1 MKKLKKEYRYMVNTR
16 CWSSCFD
23 DLQSAK
29 DCAKGIQSDDVA
41 IWVLGEDFCDPIGL
55 YGRDF
60 DGTYE
65 EDEPVLND
73 KELLE
78 KCKTNQPITD
88 DDIGTFEDSA
98 LTLKSW
104 GKDICDTAMACG
116 VNLSDDTETKRKPHI
131 CTQEELYKLKVL
143 QKCKEHDLLTIQ
155 THHKLGHDD
164 SNSDLYRIIRE
175 RIRWYDKYMYAI
187 KTGNNRLAS
196 SPIVGGV
203 NLELVTPMG
212 IMEEEKPNPEKPFES
227 NKKEVKPYD
236 SLLDDEKS
244 ERINKCL
251 NKL

>member
-16 CWSSCFD
+16 CWSSYFS
-23 DLQSAK
+23 DLHSAE
-29 DCAKGIQSDDVA
+29 DCAKSIQSDDAA
-41 IWVLGEDFCDPIGL
+41 IWVLSNDYCDTVGL

-78 KCKTNQPITD
+78 KCKANQPITD

-104 GKDICDTAMACG
+104 GKAICDNAIACG
-116 VNLSDDTETKRKPHI
+116 VSLSDDTETKREPHI
-131 CTQEELYKLKVL
+131 CTQEELYKLKML
-143 QKCKEHDLLTIQ
+143 QRCKERDLLTIQ
-155 THHKLGHDD
+155 SYHSFGH
-164 SNSDLYRIIRE
+164 SEGQYKVYRALRDKIKQ
-175 RIRWYDKYMYAI
+175 YDKYMYAI
-187 KTGNNRLAS
+187 KTGHIS
-196 SPIVGGV
+196 DV

-212 IMEEEKPNPEKPFES
+212 IMEEEKPKPEKPVES

-236 SLLDDEKS
+236 SLLNDEKS

>member
-1 MKKLKKEYRYMVNTR
+1 MRKLKKEYKYMVCTKS
-16 CWSSCFD
+16 WQSVFS

-29 DCAKGIQSDDVA
+29 DIASKVRSDDVS
-41 IWVLGEDFCDPIGL
+41 IWVLSNDYCDTVRL

-60 DGTYE
+60 DVTYE
-65 EDEPVLND
+65 DDEPVLND

-104 GKDICDTAMACG
+104 GKAICDNAIAYG
-116 VNLSDDTETKRKPHI
+116 ISSSDDTETKCKLHI
-131 CTQEELYKLKVL
+131 CTQEELYKLKML
-143 QKCKEHDLLTIQ
+143 QACKERDLLTIQ
-155 THHKLGHDD
+155 AHHKLGYND
-164 SNSDLYRIIRE
+164 SNDSLYRTLRD
-175 RIRWYDKYMYAI
+175 RIVQYDKYMYAI
-187 KTGNNRLAS
+187 KTGNTS
-196 SPIVGGV
+196 GV

-212 IMEEEKPNPEKPFES
+212 IMEEEKPKPKKSVES
-227 NKKEVKPYD
+227 NKKEDKPYD

>member
-1 MKKLKKEYRYMVNTR
+1 MRKLKKEYKYMVNTK
-16 CWSSCFD
+16 CWSSYFS
-23 DLQSAK
+23 DLQSAE
-29 DCAKGIQSDDVA
+29 DCAKSIQSDDVR
-41 IWVLGEDFCDPIGL
+41 IWVVSEDLYVVGL

-88 DDIGTFEDSA
+88 DGIGAFEDSA

-104 GKDICDTAMACG
+104 GKAICDNAIACG
-116 VNLSDDTETKRKPHI
+116 ISSSNDTETKCKPHI
-131 CTQEELYKLKVL
+131 CTQEELYKLKML
-143 QKCKEHDLLTIQ
+143 QAYKERDLLTIQ
-155 THHKLGHDD
+155 AHHKLGYND
-164 SNSDLYRIIRE
+164 SNDSLYRTLRD
-175 RIRWYDKYMYAI
+175 RIVQYDKYMYAI
-187 KTGNNRLAS
+187 KTGHIS
-196 SPIVGGV
+196 DV
-203 NLELVTPMG
+203 NLELVTPMD
-212 IMEEEKPNPEKPFES
+212 IMEEEKPKPEKPVEP
-227 NKKEVKPYD
+227 NKKEDKPYD

>member
-1 MKKLKKEYRYMVNTR
+1 MKKLKKEYKYMVSTKS
-16 CWSSCFD
+16 WQSVFS

-29 DCAKGIQSDDVA
+29 DIASKVWSDDVS
-41 IWVLGEDFCDPIGL
+41 IWVLSNDYCDTVGL

-78 KCKTNQPITD
+78 KCKANQPITD

-104 GKDICDTAMACG
+104 GKAICDNAIACG
-116 VNLSDDTETKRKPHI
+116 VSSSDDTETKNKPHV
-131 CTQEELYKLKVL
+131 CTQEELDKLKML
-143 QKCKEHDLLTIQ
+143 QRCKERDLLTIQ
-155 THHKLGHDD
+155 SYHNLGR
-164 SNSDLYRIIRE
+164 SENYYKCKAYRVLRDKIKQ
-175 RIRWYDKYMYAI
+175 YDKYMYAI
-187 KTGNNRLAS
+187 KTGHIS
-196 SPIVGGV
+196 DV

-212 IMEEEKPNPEKPFES
+212 IMEEEKPKKPVES

-236 SLLDDEKS
+236 SLLDDEKA

>member
-1 MKKLKKEYRYMVNTR
+1 MRKLKKEYKYMVSTKS
-16 CWSSCFD
+16 WQSVFS

-29 DCAKGIQSDDVA
+29 DIASKVRSDDVS
-41 IWVLGEDFCDPIGL
+41 IWVLSNDYCETVGL

-98 LTLKSW
+98 LALKSW
-104 GKDICDTAMACG
+104 GNSICNSAIACG
-116 VNLSDDTETKRKPHI
+116 INLSDDTETKRKPHI

-143 QKCKEHDLLTIQ
+143 QACKERDLLTIQ
-155 THHKLGHDD
+155 AHHKLGYND
-164 SNSDLYRIIRE
+164 SNDSLYRTLRDRIIQ
-175 RIRWYDKYMYAI
+175 YDKYMYAI
-187 KTGNNRLAS
+187 KTGNTS
-196 SPIVGGV
+196 DV
-203 NLELVTPMG
+203 NLELVTSMG
-212 IMEEEKPNPEKPFES
+212 IMEEKKPKPKKSVES
-227 NKKEVKPYD
+227 NKKEDKPYD
-236 SLLDDEKS
+236 YLLDDEKS

>member
-78 KCKTNQPITD
+78 KCKINQPITD
-88 DDIGTFEDSA
+88 DDIGGF
-98 LTLKSW
+98 
-104 GKDICDTAMACG
+104 
-116 VNLSDDTETKRKPHI
+116 
-131 CTQEELYKLKVL
+131 
-143 QKCKEHDLLTIQ
+143 
-155 THHKLGHDD
+155 
-164 SNSDLYRIIRE
+164 
-175 RIRWYDKYMYAI
+175 
-187 KTGNNRLAS
+187 
-196 SPIVGGV
+196 
-203 NLELVTPMG
+203 
-212 IMEEEKPNPEKPFES
+212 
-227 NKKEVKPYD
+227 
-236 SLLDDEKS
+236 
-244 ERINKCL
+244 
-251 NKL
+251 

>member
-1 MKKLKKEYRYMVNTR
+1 MRKLKKEYKYMVSTKS
-16 CWSSCFD
+16 WSSYFG

-29 DCAKGIQSDDVA
+29 DCVKNIQSDDAA
-41 IWVLGEDFCDPIGL
+41 IWVLSNDYRYTVGL

-65 EDEPVLND
+65 EDELVLND

-88 DDIGTFEDSA
+88 DDIGTFDDSA
-98 LTLKSW
+98 LALKSW
-104 GKDICDTAMACG
+104 DNSICNSAIACG
-116 VNLSDDTETKRKPHI
+116 INLSDATETKRKPHI

-143 QKCKEHDLLTIQ
+143 QACKERDLLTIQ
-155 THHKLGHDD
+155 AHHKLGYND
-164 SNSDLYRIIRE
+164 SNDSLYRTLRDRIIQ
-175 RIRWYDKYMYAI
+175 YDKYMYAI
-187 KTGNNRLAS
+187 KTGNTS
-196 SPIVGGV
+196 DV
-203 NLELVTPMG
+203 NLELVTSMG
-212 IMEEEKPNPEKPFES
+212 IMEEEKPKPKKSVES
-227 NKKEVKPYD
+227 NKKEDKPYD

>member
-1 MKKLKKEYRYMVNTR
+1 MKKLKKEYKYMVSTR
-16 CWSSCFD
+16 CWQSVFS

-29 DCAKGIQSDDVA
+29 DIASKVQSDDVS
-41 IWVLGEDFCDPIGL
+41 IWVLSNDCCDTVGL

-104 GKDICDTAMACG
+104 GKAICDNVIACG
-116 VNLSDDTETKRKPHI
+116 VSSSDDTETKRKPHI
-131 CTQEELYKLKVL
+131 CTQEELYKLKML
-143 QKCKEHDLLTIQ
+143 QACKERDLLTIQ
-155 THHKLGHDD
+155 SYHNLGH
-164 SNSDLYRIIRE
+164 SENYYRAYRVLRDKIKQ
-175 RIRWYDKYMYAI
+175 YDEYMYAI
-187 KTGNNRLAS
+187 KTGHIS
-196 SPIVGGV
+196 DV

-212 IMEEEKPNPEKPFES
+212 IMEEETKPEKPVES
-227 NKKEVKPYD
+227 NKKEDKPYD
-236 SLLDDEKS
+236 SLLDDEKA

>member
-1 MKKLKKEYRYMVNTR
+1 MRKLKKEYKYMVCTKS
-16 CWSSCFD
+16 WQSVFS

-29 DCAKGIQSDDVA
+29 DIASKVRSDDVS
-41 IWVLGEDFCDPIGL
+41 IWVLSNDYCDTVGL

-78 KCKTNQPITD
+78 KCKINQPITD

-104 GKDICDTAMACG
+104 GKAICDNAIACG
-116 VNLSDDTETKRKPHI
+116 ISSSDDTETKRKPHI
-131 CTQEELYKLKVL
+131 CTQEELYKLKML
-143 QKCKEHDLLTIQ
+143 QACKERDLLTIQ
-155 THHKLGHDD
+155 AHHKLGYND
-164 SNSDLYRIIRE
+164 SNDSLYRTLRD
-175 RIRWYDKYMYAI
+175 RIVQYDKYMYAI
-187 KTGNNRLAS
+187 KTGHIS
-196 SPIVGGV
+196 DV

-212 IMEEEKPNPEKPFES
+212 IMEEEKPKHEKPVES
-227 NKKEVKPYD
+227 NKKEDKPYD

>member
-1 MKKLKKEYRYMVNTR
+1 MKKLKKEYRYRVSTR
-16 CWSSCFD
+16 CWSSYFS
-23 DLQSAK
+23 DLHSAE
-29 DCAKGIQSDDVA
+29 DCAKSIQSDDAA
-41 IWVLGEDFCDPIGL
+41 IWVLSNDYCDTVGL

-104 GKDICDTAMACG
+104 GKAICDNAIACG
-116 VNLSDDTETKRKPHI
+116 VSSSDDTETRREPHI
-131 CTQEELYKLKVL
+131 CTQEELYKLKIL
-143 QKCKEHDLLTIQ
+143 QACKERDLLTIQ
-155 THHKLGHDD
+155 AHHKLGYND
-164 SNSDLYRIIRE
+164 SNDSLYRTLRD
-175 RIRWYDKYMYAI
+175 RVVQYDKYMYAI
-187 KTGNNRLAS
+187 KTGNTS
-196 SPIVGGV
+196 DV
-203 NLELVTPMG
+203 NLELITPMG
-212 IMEEEKPNPEKPFES
+212 IMEEEKPKPEKPEKPVES
-227 NKKEVKPYD
+227 NKKEDKPYD

>member
-1 MKKLKKEYRYMVNTR
+1 MEKLKKEYRYMVNTR
-16 CWSSCFD
+16 CWSSYFS
-23 DLQSAK
+23 DLQSAEE
-29 DCAKGIQSDDVA
+29 CAKSIQSDDVA
-41 IWVLGEDFCDPIGL
+41 IWVLSKDCNIVGL

-78 KCKTNQPITD
+78 KCKTDQPITD
-88 DDIGTFEDSA
+88 DDIGEHTDSVA
-98 LTLKSW
+98 ILNSW
-104 GKDICDTAMACG
+104 GEAICKAAIASSIS
-116 VNLSDDTETKRKPHI
+116 LSDDSETKRKPHI

-143 QKCKEHDLLTIQ
+143 QKCKEHDLLMIQ
-155 THHKLGHDD
+155 THHRLAHDD
-164 SNSDLYRIIRE
+164 NNNDLYRILRE
-175 RIRWYDKYMYAI
+175 RIMRYDKCMYAI
-187 KTGNNRLAS
+187 KTGNTS
-196 SPIVGGV
+196 GV

-212 IMEEEKPNPEKPFES
+212 IMEEEKPKKPVKS

-236 SLLDDEKS
+236 SLLDDEKA

>member
-1 MKKLKKEYRYMVNTR
+1 MRKLNKEYKYMVSTKS
-16 CWSSCFD
+16 WQSVFS

-29 DCAKGIQSDDVA
+29 DIASKVRSDDVS
-41 IWVLGEDFCDPIGL
+41 IWVLSEDLDVVGL

-104 GKDICDTAMACG
+104 GNSICNSAIACG
-116 VNLSDDTETKRKPHI
+116 INLSDDTETKRKPHI
-131 CTQEELYKLKVL
+131 CTQEELYKLKML
-143 QKCKEHDLLTIQ
+143 QKCKEHDLLTIK

-187 KTGNNRLAS
+187 KTGN
-196 SPIVGGV
+196 IGDV

-212 IMEEEKPNPEKPFES
+212 IMEEEKPKPEKPVES
-227 NKKEVKPYD
+227 NKKEDKPYD

>member
-1 MKKLKKEYRYMVNTR
+1 MKKLKREYRYMVNTR

-104 GKDICDTAMACG
+104 GKAICDSAIACG
-116 VNLSDDTETKRKPHI
+116 ISVSDDTETKCKPHI
-131 CTQEELYKLKVL
+131 CTQEQLYKLKML
-143 QKCKEHDLLTIQ
+143 QACKERDLLTIQ
-155 THHKLGHDD
+155 AHHKLGYND
-164 SNSDLYRIIRE
+164 SNDSLYHTLRDRIVQ
-175 RIRWYDKYMYAI
+175 YNKYMYAI
-187 KTGNNRLAS
+187 KTGNIS
-196 SPIVGGV
+196 DV

-212 IMEEEKPNPEKPFES
+212 IMEEEKPKPKKPVES
-227 NKKEVKPYD
+227 NKKEDKPYD
-236 SLLDDEKS
+236 SLLDDEKA

>member
-1 MKKLKKEYRYMVNTR
+1 MKKLKKEYKYMVSTKS
-16 CWSSCFD
+16 WQSVFS

-29 DCAKGIQSDDVA
+29 DIASKVRSDDVS
-41 IWVLGEDFCDPIGL
+41 IWVLSNDYCDTVGL

-88 DDIGTFEDSA
+88 GDIKEHTDSDA
-98 LTLKSW
+98 ILHSW
-104 GKDICDTAMACG
+104 GEALCKTVIAG
-116 VNLSDDTETKRKPHI
+116 SISLSDDSETKNKPHV
-131 CTQEELYKLKVL
+131 CTQEELDKLKML
-143 QKCKEHDLLTIQ
+143 QRCKERDLLTIQ
-155 THHKLGHDD
+155 SYHNLGH
-164 SNSDLYRIIRE
+164 SESQYKVYRVLRDKIKQ
-175 RIRWYDKYMYAI
+175 YDKYMYAI
-187 KTGNNRLAS
+187 KTGHIS
-196 SPIVGGV
+196 DV

-212 IMEEEKPNPEKPFES
+212 IIEEEKPKKSVES

-236 SLLDDEKS
+236 SLLDDEKA

>member
-1 MKKLKKEYRYMVNTR
+1 MRKLKKEYKYMVSTKS
-16 CWSSCFD
+16 WQSVFS

-29 DCAKGIQSDDVA
+29 DIASKVRSDDVS
-41 IWVLGEDFCDPIGL
+41 IWVLSNDYCDTVGL

-88 DDIGTFEDSA
+88 DDIGDFEDSA

-104 GKDICDTAMACG
+104 GKDICDNAIACG
-116 VNLSDDTETKRKPHI
+116 TNLSNDTETKRKPHI

-143 QKCKEHDLLTIQ
+143 RKCKERDLLTIQ
-155 THHKLGHDD
+155 AHHKLGYND
-164 SNSDLYRIIRE
+164 SNDSLYRTLRD
-175 RIRWYDKYMYAI
+175 RIVQYDKYMYAI
-187 KTGNNRLAS
+187 KTGNTS
-196 SPIVGGV
+196 GV
-203 NLELVTPMG
+203 NLELITPIG
-212 IMEEEKPNPEKPFES
+212 IMEEENPKPEKPVES

-236 SLLDDEKS
+236 SLLDDEKA

>member
-1 MKKLKKEYRYMVNTR
+1 MRKLKKEYKYMVCTKS
-16 CWSSCFD
+16 WQSVFS

-29 DCAKGIQSDDVA
+29 DIASKVRSDDVS
-41 IWVLGEDFCDPIGL
+41 IWVLSNDYCDTVGL

-73 KELLE
+73 KKLLE

-104 GKDICDTAMACG
+104 GKAICDNAIACG
-116 VNLSDDTETKRKPHI
+116 ISSSDDTETKRKPHI
-131 CTQEELYKLKVL
+131 CTQEELYKLKML
-143 QKCKEHDLLTIQ
+143 QACKERDLLTIQ
-155 THHKLGHDD
+155 AHHKLGYND
-164 SNSDLYRIIRE
+164 SNDSLYRTLRD
-175 RIRWYDKYMYAI
+175 RIVQYDKYMYAI
-187 KTGNNRLAS
+187 KTGHIS
-196 SPIVGGV
+196 DV

-212 IMEEEKPNPEKPFES
+212 IMEEENPKHEKPVES
-227 NKKEVKPYD
+227 NKKEDKPYD

>member
-1 MKKLKKEYRYMVNTR
+1 MRKLKKEYKYMVSTK
-16 CWSSCFD
+16 CWQSVFS
-23 DLQSAK
+23 DLESAK
-29 DCAKGIQSDDVA
+29 DVAKKIQPDDVS
-41 IWVLGEDFCDPIGL
+41 IWVLSEDLCAVGL

-78 KCKTNQPITD
+78 KCKTDQPITD
-88 DDIGTFEDSA
+88 DDIGEHTDSVA
-98 LTLKSW
+98 MLHSW
-104 GKDICDTAMACG
+104 GEALCKTAIAG
-116 VNLSDDTETKRKPHI
+116 SISLSDDSEKKNKPHV
-131 CTQEELYKLKVL
+131 CTQEELDKLKML
-143 QKCKEHDLLTIQ
+143 QRCKERDLLTIQ
-155 THHKLGHDD
+155 SYHNLGHGE
-164 SNSDLYRIIRE
+164 SQYKVYRVLRDKIKQ
-175 RIRWYDKYMYAI
+175 YDKYMYAI
-187 KTGNNRLAS
+187 KTGHIS
-196 SPIVGGV
+196 DV

-212 IMEEEKPNPEKPFES
+212 IMEEEKPKPEKPVES

>member
-1 MKKLKKEYRYMVNTR
+1 MRKLKKEYKYMVSTR
-16 CWSSCFD
+16 CWSSYFD
-23 DLQSAK
+23 DLHSAE
-29 DCAKGIQSDDVA
+29 DCAKSVQSDDVS
-41 IWVLGEDFCDPIGL
+41 IWVLSNDYCYTVGL

-104 GKDICDTAMACG
+104 GKAICDNAIACG
-116 VNLSDDTETKRKPHI
+116 VSSSDDTETKRKPHI
-131 CTQEELYKLKVL
+131 CTQEELDKLKML
-143 QKCKEHDLLTIQ
+143 QRCKERDLLTIQ
-155 THHKLGHDD
+155 SYHNLGH
-164 SNSDLYRIIRE
+164 SENYYRAYRVLRDKIKQ
-175 RIRWYDKYMYAI
+175 YDEYMYAI
-187 KTGNNRLAS
+187 KTGHIS
-196 SPIVGGV
+196 DV
-203 NLELVTPMG
+203 NLKLVTPMG
-212 IMEEEKPNPEKPFES
+212 IMEEEKPKSKKPVES

-236 SLLDDEKS
+236 SLLDDEKA

>member
-1 MKKLKKEYRYMVNTR
+1 MRKLKKEYKYMVSTKS
-16 CWSSCFD
+16 WQSVFS

-29 DCAKGIQSDDVA
+29 DIASKVRSDDVS
-41 IWVLGEDFCDPIGL
+41 IWVLSNDYCDTVGL

-65 EDEPVLND
+65 EDESVLND

-104 GKDICDTAMACG
+104 GKAICDNATACG
-116 VNLSDDTETKRKPHI
+116 VSLSDDTETKREPHI
-131 CTQEELYKLKVL
+131 CTQEELYKLKML
-143 QKCKEHDLLTIQ
+143 QRCKERDLLTIQ
-155 THHKLGHDD
+155 SYHSFGH
-164 SNSDLYRIIRE
+164 SESQYKVYRALRDKVKQ
-175 RIRWYDKYMYAI
+175 YDKYMYAI
-187 KTGNNRLAS
+187 KTGHIS
-196 SPIVGGV
+196 DV

-212 IMEEEKPNPEKPFES
+212 IIEEEKPKSKKPVES
-227 NKKEVKPYD
+227 NKEEVKPYD